1 MAISLKHNL
10 KVKKGNIHPGTFY
23 VNKTHIYSILVI
35 VQGVKHGMKRNSP
48 LSVFTFREEL
58 REWDPGGF

>member
-10 KVKKGNIHPGTFY
+10 KVKNIHPGTFY
-23 VNKTHIYSILVI
+23 VNKTHIFYSGYCL
-35 VQGVKHGMKRNSP
+35 GCKTWNRKKLL

-58 REWDPGGF
+58 REWEPGVSN